1 LVVQWTAGAEKRE
14 PADRKSC
21 NMAPW
26 SHAAFSDDLG
36 LLSVCGADGKLKVFD
51 TKSNKLVQ
59 EYVPDGHL
67 NGQIRSLCW
76 ISAPAQLELVKIF
89 HTIFQIFWFLGSV
102 FWQIRLFKF
111 IKLNLVVHQLPY
123 FVETRI

>member
-1 LVVQWTAGAEKRE
+1 LVVQWTADAEKRE

-89 HTIFQIFWFLGSV
+89 SHKFSDFLV
-102 FWQIRLFKF
+102 FWLCFGLIGPFTSTTFK
-111 IKLNLVVHQLPY
+111 LLVGHLP
-123 FVETRI
+123 